1 MFIFSQISFNFACWS
16 ELVQWCVMMGK
27 RTPEIGKQRLELR
40 NFFFPAAD
48 LQGQCL
54 QMICVDGGLR
64 LSPCLFVFFRWKP
77 TQMGETTNQ
86 KSTNRRR
93 IAPVYP
99 PENSHIPPKI
109 LLKMIFLLSRWD
121 MLVRWRVSIFA
132 SKTIHNHR
140 WVIYYWR
147 LPCRSFLEDSPSQ
160 SLL

>member
-1 MFIFSQISFNFACWS
+1 MFNFAQISFNFTCWS
-16 ELVQWCVMMGK
+16 ELVQWCVIMGK
-27 RTPEIGKQRLELR
+27 ITPEIGKQRLELR
-40 NFFFPAAD
+40 FFFPAAD
-48 LQGQCL
+48 LQDQCL

-64 LSPCLFVFFRWKP
+64 LSPCFFFRWKP

-109 LLKMIFLLSRWD
+109 LLTMIFLLSRWD

-132 SKTIHNHR
+132 SKTIRNRR